1 MPEPLRYPRLLNAG
15 LQEERRLMPSALS
28 LNLKRRAAS
37 EADITLD
44 GADAALPMLAFVEV
58 YLRRGSAGLYRV
70 VERKRALESGGSRSY
85 TLRHAICTLSDS
97 VWRAQEDFSGTVA
110 TFLARLLHYQTVVRW
125 RLGTVSDTGQYKR
138 SNINYEHLD
147 DLLWELAED
156 RQDFLFTFDFSTSPW
171 TLNFVAASGAVDC
184 EMRPARNLL
193 DGDLRESRDGMCN
206 RLYLTVHSTREN
218 DDYEESYIEPTTSLI
233 VRQDTA
239 SQALF
244 GVIEGTA
251 DIDTADVPDVN
262 AWVAAFFRDRA
273 APLDQTSSE
282 GWEIVKTTGEPFDQF
297 DLGKKCRVPALEA
310 EGPVEGIRFPN
321 LLADPDKAKIDLK
334 RRLPRFS
341 ENLKSLKEKTRVAA
355 SSARGAGYAAK
366 RNKADN
372 DGLASY
378 IHQTDR
384 EIRLEVYAADS
395 RLGSYISQTATSLT
409 TAVYNAESNM
419 ASYVIQTAT
428 AIRSEIYAAESQL
441 GSYISQTATSLTA
454 AVYNAESNMASY
466 ITQTASEIRAELY
479 AADSRLGSYVSQ
491 TATSITQAVYNA
503 ESGLRASISTQ
514 ADRISLVVEGTGASA
529 SIKAAQIVAGIN
541 NSGSSVIISAD
552 HINLNGYVKATDIT
566 ADFIASKVAEISMLN
581 VKALNVNS
589 SAGITAGG
597 NGWFTDGIRIGSG
610 STFTSCLV
618 SASVSGNTLTLTNSS
633 GGTVTFSKAT
643 SLSGEWSGSASA
655 GKSYKVT
662 ASPQG
667 TVHYSP
673 SIDGI
678 VFLSNT
684 KSWDSDYKGFTQ
696 TFEVYDSNSVTVYR
710 DSYYFGTSQ
719 SYNAGYND
727 GQSSFTQ
734 YGSGST
740 TLYYK
745 NAENNYVAAGTHVWY
760 YA

>member
-110 TFLARLLHYQTVVRW
+110 TFLARLLHYQTVARW

-171 TLNFVAASGAVDC
+171 TLNFVAASGSVDC

-341 ENLKSLKEKTRVAA
+341 ENLKSLKEKTRAAA

-395 RLGSYISQTATSLT
+395 RLGSYISQTATSIT
-409 TAVYNAESNM
+409 QAVYNAESNM
-419 ASYVIQTAT
+419 ASYVIQTASE
-428 AIRSEIYAAESQL
+428 IRSEIYAADSRL
-441 GSYISQTATSLTA
+441 GSYVSQTATSITQ

-466 ITQTASEIRAELY
+466 VIQTASEIRSEIY

-503 ESGLRASISTQ
+503 ESGLRSSITQ
-514 ADRISLVVEGTGASA
+514 VANKVAIVVDGNNN
-529 SIKAAQIVAGIN
+529 IKAAQIVASIN
-541 NSGSSVIISAD
+541 SGGSSVIISAD
-552 HINLNGYVKATDIT
+552 HINLEGYVKATDIT
-566 ADFIASKVAEISMLN
+566 SDFIASKIAQISTLQ
-581 VKALNVNS
+581 
-589 SAGITAGG
+589 GIAASFSGNITSGG
-597 NGWFTDGIRIGSG
+597 AVMASGIYVGSG
-610 STFTSCLV
+610 GGYTNISNGV
-618 SASVSGNTLTLTNSS
+618 RSVVLTGPVNNVYTLTSTLFDGSYQSYSFSRATTLSGAWS
-633 GGTVTFSKAT
+633 GGKFTVN
-643 SLSGEWSGSASA
+643 
-655 GKSYKVT
+655 

-667 TVHYSP
+667 ES
-673 SIDGI
+673 
-678 VFLSNT
+678 F
-684 KSWDSDYKGFTQ
+684 WTQ
-696 TFEVYDSNSVTVYR
+696 LVQGTPDWSGSSATSVTVTIPIKAY
-710 DSYYFGTSQ
+710 DKDNPSYSYSTGRSVTS
-719 SYNAGYND
+719 SHSTGL
-727 GQSSFTQ
+727 TQ
-734 YGSGST
+734 YGNY

-745 NAENNYVAAGTHVWY
+745 GSDGDYVSAGNHTWY